1 MWKIILIG
9 VVILFFAQTLLT
21 YSLLKISSL
30 IDKREEKKSMIRK
43 RPKRYP
49 YSKSQYEYSCRPVYL
64 YGENKPYFKMW
75 FKRNVITGEVG
86 SIYD

>member
-1 MWKIILIG
+1 
-9 VVILFFAQTLLT
+9 
-21 YSLLKISSL
+21 
-30 IDKREEKKSMIRK
+30 MIRK

-49 YSKSQYEYSCRPVYL
+49 YSKSQYEYSCRPFYL
-64 YGENKPYFKMW
+64 YGENKPYFKTW

>member
-1 MWKIILIG
+1 MEDNLDWSSNTIFCADTFNLLITKN
-9 VVILFFAQTLLT
+9 IKSDRQT
-21 YSLLKISSL
+21 
-30 IDKREEKKSMIRK
+30 RGEKSMIRK

-49 YSKSQYEYSCRPVYL
+49 YSKSQYEYSCRPFYL
-64 YGENKPYFKMW
+64 YGENKPYFKTW